1 MVYAICNDFYPTLE
15 KKLNRIS
22 KKCVKNGNP
31 FIFRKIGEEVR
42 KIHKNDHEENV
53 KFIMVEVEGMEKFAN
68 WEFIATLENHS
79 SGNII
84 RRYNTTID
92 VPEKFLYSGNF
103 CEHCNSKR
111 HRKNLYIIH
120 NVETD
125 EWKQVGGNC
134 LMQYTNGLNMEYVAA
149 WMDGITEL
157 EENNGIIGESYTPYY
172 MVDEVISYAAEIIGK
187 IGYFNANADLPTK
200 RLVSYLLVNRLDDAI
215 KKMNY
220 DLKSFKVEFSQK
232 DFFHDETEETVRK
245 IMEYYENL
253 EDSSEFVHNVQ
264 VMLKEGYVTGKNIGY
279 LCYLPEGYAKHINKV
294 KRDEARKAEKANSE
308 YFGEVGKRYKNIP
321 VQSIEVITSW
331 ETMYGRTYIYRI
343 ILENSCVLTWK
354 TSKWLFLDDEG
365 EKVNVEKITFTVKEH
380 KEYKS
385 EKQTEVTRCKIN

>member
-31 FIFRKIGEEVR
+31 FIFRKIGEKVQR
-42 KIHKNDHEENV
+42 IHKNDREENV
-53 KFIMVEVEGMEKFAN
+53 KFIMVEVEGTAKIAN

-92 VPEKFLYSGNF
+92 VPEKFLCSGNF

-279 LCYLPEGYAKHINKV
+279 LCYLPEGYMKHIKKV

-308 YFGEVGKRYKNIP
+308 HFGEVGKRYKNVP

-331 ETMYGRTYIYRI
+331 ETMYGRTYLYRI

-354 TSKWLFLDDEG
+354 TSKWAFMDDEG
-365 EKVNVEKITFTVKEH
+365 KKVNMEKITFTVKEH

>member
-1 MVYAICNDFYPTLE
+1 MVYTICNDFYPTLE

-31 FIFRKIGEEVR
+31 FIFRKIGEKVQ
-42 KIHKNDHEENV
+42 KIHKNHHEENV
-53 KFIMVEVEGMEKFAN
+53 KFILVEVEGTAKIAN

-111 HRKNLYIIH
+111 HRKNLYIIR

-134 LMQYTNGLNMEYVAA
+134 LMQYTNGLSMEYVAA

-157 EENNGIIGESYTPYY
+157 EKNNGIVIDGYTPYY
-172 MVDEVISYAAEIIGK
+172 KVEEVISYAAEIIGK
-187 IGYFNANADLPTK
+187 IGYFNTSADFPTK
-200 RLVSYLLVNRLDDAI
+200 RLVSCLLVNRLDDAI
-215 KKMNY
+215 KLINR
-220 DLKSFKVEFSQK
+220 DLKSFNVEFSQK
-232 DFFHDETEETVRK
+232 DFFRDETEENVRK
-245 IMEYYENL
+245 IIEYYENL

-264 VMLKEGYVTGKNIGY
+264 VILKEGYVTRKNIGY
-279 LCYLPEGYAKHINKV
+279 LCYLPEGYAKYVKKV
-294 KRDEARKAEKANSE
+294 ERDEARETKKEKSD
-308 YFGEVGKRYKNIP
+308 YFGEVGKRYKNVP
-321 VQSIEVITSW
+321 VQSMEVVTSW
-331 ETMYGRTYIYRI
+331 ETMYGTTYIYRI
-343 ILENSCVLTWK
+343 TLENSCILTWK

-365 EKVNVEKITFTVKEH
+365 EKVTAEKITFTVKGH
-380 KEYKS
+380 NDYKS
-385 EKQTEVTRCKIN
+385 EKQTDVTRCKIN

>member
-31 FIFRKIGEEVR
+31 FVFQKIGEEVR

-53 KFIMVEVEGMEKFAN
+53 KFIMVEVEGTAKIAN

-92 VPEKFLYSGNF
+92 VPEKFLCSGNF

-149 WMDGITEL
+149 WMDGI
-157 EENNGIIGESYTPYY
+157 
-172 MVDEVISYAAEIIGK
+172 AEHC
-187 IGYFNANADLPTK
+187 
-200 RLVSYLLVNRLDDAI
+200 RR
-215 KKMNY
+215 
-220 DLKSFKVEFSQK
+220 
-232 DFFHDETEETVRK
+232 
-245 IMEYYENL
+245 
-253 EDSSEFVHNVQ
+253 
-264 VMLKEGYVTGKNIGY
+264 
-279 LCYLPEGYAKHINKV
+279 
-294 KRDEARKAEKANSE
+294 
-308 YFGEVGKRYKNIP
+308 
-321 VQSIEVITSW
+321 
-331 ETMYGRTYIYRI
+331 IYRI
-343 ILENSCVLTWK
+343 SVLRQQ
-354 TSKWLFLDDEG
+354 
-365 EKVNVEKITFTVKEH
+365 I
-380 KEYKS
+380 
-385 EKQTEVTRCKIN
+385 